1 MNRRIDVRYI
11 NGNLVFLNEAE
22 DPKVTALEKEMGAAF
37 KDLGTEFK
45 ASEDEIKSDVANSDI
60 PVNEAVGVLTVVGI
74 VLAAPKLLELFAK
87 GLSKLVNVYKKYF
100 KKNTANTPEAQVS
113 IAKNIIEFSHK
124 WHKTYVKGI
133 KWILQMSGAFDKAG
147 IKGDTNQTKAAEMLF
162 YVIIAGLAVY
172 SGIGAFSA
180 FKSAAQTAATGDLAL
195 GSLETA
201 MAAIKSSEVREFLTK
216 MAIK

>member
-11 NGNLVFLNEAE
+11 NGNLVFLNEADE
-22 DPKVTALEKEMGAAF
+22 PNVDAIENEMSAAL
-37 KDLGTEFK
+37 KDLGAEFK
-45 ASEDEIKSDVANSDI
+45 ASEDAIKADVAKADI

-87 GLSKLVNVYKKYF
+87 GLSKLVNVYKKIF
-100 KKNTANTPEAQVS
+100 KKGNADTPDSQISV
-113 IAKNIIEFSHK
+113 AKSIIEFSRK
-124 WHKTYVKGI
+124 WHKSYIKGI
-133 KWILQMSGAFDKAG
+133 KWILQMSGAFEKAG

-172 SGIGAFSA
+172 SGVQAFSA
-180 FKSAAQTAATGDLAL
+180 FKSAAVTAATGDLAL

-201 MAAIKSSEVREFLTK
+201 MAAVKSNEIREFLTK